1 MIKHP
6 KGKIH
11 VLYNPSDFSLWMSRI
26 LNGATRLGRPGAKES
41 KGNIH
46 PDLVGKVSSYN
57 YRKKHLKRRSRK
69 HNYHFDRPAM
79 EFFGSNYLG

>member
-1 MIKHP
+1 MFNKDYVDKNDEGLKIGQMIKHP

-26 LNGATRLGRPGAKES
+26 LNGLGQPGAKEG

-46 PDLVGKVSSYN
+46 PDQSFKLQ
-57 YRKKHLKRRSRK
+57 L
-69 HNYHFDRPAM
+69 
-79 EFFGSNYLG
+79 